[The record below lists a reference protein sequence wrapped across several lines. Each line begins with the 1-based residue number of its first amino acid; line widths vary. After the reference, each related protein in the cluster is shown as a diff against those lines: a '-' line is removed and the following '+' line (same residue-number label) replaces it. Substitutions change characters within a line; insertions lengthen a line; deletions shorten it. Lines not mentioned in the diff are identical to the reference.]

1 MLRVAN
7 STHTELVQTNGD
19 ALWTFLRDK
28 EEWAKLIPGY
38 LSHEVQAEDAMIW
51 EFKGDFG
58 IVEKAVKVQVNVKEV
73 IENKKIAFDL
83 AGISDNINGEGYFEM
98 EEVEEGK
105 YKVIGNLNMKAGGFL
120 AAMINP
126 VLEKYV
132 PQTIEQ
138 HVQAIAQQISQATV

>member
-7 STHTELVQTNGD
+7 STHKELVQTNGD
-19 ALWTFLRDK
+19 TLWTFLGDK
-28 EEWAKLIPGY
+28 EQWATLIPGY
-38 LSHEVQAEDAMIW
+38 LSHEVQAADEMIW
-51 EFKGDFG
+51 EFKGNFG
-58 IVEKAVKVQVNVKEV
+58 VVEKAVKVQLNVKEV

-98 EEVEEGK
+98 EEVEEGQ
-105 YKVIGNLNMKAGGFL
+105 YNVIGNLNMKAGGFL

-138 HVQAIAQQISQATV
+138 HVQAIAQQISQTTV

>member
-1 MLRVAN
+1 MAN
-7 STHTELVQTNGD
+7 STHTEVIQTNGD

-38 LSHEVQAEDAMIW
+38 LSHEVQTANEMMW
-51 EFKGDFG
+51 EFKGNFG
-58 IVEKAVKVQVNVKEV
+58 VVEKAVKVQVKIKEI

-83 AGISDNINGEGYFEM
+83 EGISDNINGEGYFEM
-98 EEVEEGK
+98 EEVGEGK
-105 YKVIGNLNMKAGGFL
+105 YNVIGNLNMKAGGFL

-138 HVQAIAQQISQATV
+138 HVQAIAKHISQATV

>member
-1 MLRVAN
+1 MAN

-38 LSHEVQAEDAMIW
+38 LSHEVQTANEMMW
-51 EFKGDFG
+51 EFKGNFG
-58 IVEKAVKVQVNVKEV
+58 VVEKAVKVQVKIKEI

-83 AGISDNINGEGYFEM
+83 EGISDNINGEGYFEM
-98 EEVEEGK
+98 EEVGEGK
-105 YKVIGNLNMKAGGFL
+105 YNVIGNLNMKAGGFL

-138 HVQAIAQQISQATV
+138 HVQAIAKHISQATV